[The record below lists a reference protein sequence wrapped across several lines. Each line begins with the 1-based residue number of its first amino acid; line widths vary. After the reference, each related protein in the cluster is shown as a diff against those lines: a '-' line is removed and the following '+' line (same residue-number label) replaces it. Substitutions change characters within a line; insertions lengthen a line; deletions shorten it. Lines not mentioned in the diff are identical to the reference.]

1 MQTLE
6 DRAQVL
12 LANLDGRWTGNGG
25 ICRCPAHDNRTPS
38 LSIKIGRKALLFK
51 CFAGCSRIE
60 VMAAIRSQNFEIGVG
75 SSSAFPR
82 ENKPADDR
90 LERAAN
96 TLWSSAKQLA
106 GTPGETYL
114 TKRSLI
120 TTSPELRYLARTPLG
135 PSATVRHHPAIIAA
149 VRADKGVIAVQRIFL
164 NGNSGVPAAFSPHR
178 RALGPLG
185 IGAVRLAWPDDGE
198 LGLAEGVEDAI
209 AVMQLTGMPCWA
221 LLGNLRIRHG
231 GRSRKR
237 DQTSP
242 VRRQ

>member
-1 MQTLE
+1 
-6 DRAQVL
+6 
-12 LANLDGRWTGNGG
+12 
-25 ICRCPAHDNRTPS
+25 
-38 LSIKIGRKALLFK
+38 
-51 CFAGCSRIE
+51 
-60 VMAAIRSQNFEIGVG
+60 MAAIRSQNFEIGVG

-221 LLGNLRIRHG
+221 LLGNLRFGTVAVPESVTKLHLFVDNDTG
-231 GRSRKR
+231 GETAWDLGSEHFGREGRTIVKRQPRVPGYDWDDVHRKWRERRSA
-237 DQTSP
+237 
-242 VRRQ
+242 